1 MRYLKKF
8 IKLIRKYLIGL
19 KKRIKI
25 YKYLVNRAESRKE
38 KVKIYELTPSIN
50 INDNTYLNYLVA
62 ALDKKILQI

>member
-1 MRYLKKF
+1 MKYLKKF
-8 IKLIRKYLIGL
+8 IKLIRKFFIEL

-25 YKYLVNRAESRKE
+25 YKYLVNRTESKKE